1 MKSVRWSV
9 IAALALGNSLA
20 AFAQTEISVIAPGGI
35 RAALEQL
42 IPGFESKTGYKVKA
56 TYGSGPGTRQQVAR
70 GDAVDVP
77 ILQTPYAEVLA
88 SGNVVAASATPIAS
102 ISLGVAVKKGAPKP
116 DISTPD
122 AVKRTLLAAKS
133 LAYPDP
139 ASAAAG
145 VSFDET
151 LKKLGLAGQVEPKLR
166 RAQGAAGAMKM
177 TADGEAEMGLTFL
190 SEMGDPGI
198 DIVGPLPREISTP
211 PSLVGFLS
219 THAKDP
225 KAAKALLDY
234 LSAAEAAPVY
244 KKLRM
249 QPGR

>member
-9 IAALALGNSLA
+9 IAALALGNSLV

-133 LAYPDP
+133 VGYPDP

-145 VSFDET
+145 VSFDEA
-151 LKKLGLAGQVEPKLR
+151 LKKLGLAEQLEPKLR

-177 TADGEAEMGLTFL
+177 TADGEAEMGLTF
-190 SEMGDPGI
+190 
-198 DIVGPLPREISTP
+198 
-211 PSLVGFLS
+211 
-219 THAKDP
+219 
-225 KAAKALLDY
+225 
-234 LSAAEAAPVY
+234 
-244 KKLRM
+244 
-249 QPGR
+249 